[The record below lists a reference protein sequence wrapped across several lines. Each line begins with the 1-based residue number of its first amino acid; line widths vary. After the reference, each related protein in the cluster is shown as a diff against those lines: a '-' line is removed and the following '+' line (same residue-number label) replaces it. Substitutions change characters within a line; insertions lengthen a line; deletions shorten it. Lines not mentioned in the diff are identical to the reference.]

1 MTATR
6 ADHCPFSDPRSA
18 AQALWMEDDPGFFG
32 GERLISY
39 DPGKMRTI
47 TACFVHCH
55 LTLFA
60 SNEAFL
66 MHAGWLAYAISLALI
81 LTYIDEDQKY
91 SKVAL
96 GLFDGAM
103 LEFRVLPHVVV
114 SLSSS
119 GSTTTPAP
127 AWLLKVTLAVQPTV
141 SAPPVAFQP
150 ISYLLATASGAR
162 AIHLQSRPQGTAFT
176 HHPGA
181 LDIY

>member
-47 TACFVHCH
+47 TACFVHRH

-119 GSTTTPAP
+119 GSTTTSTMRESTRNSSIAP
-127 AWLLKVTLAVQPTV
+127 SKSPKATFCSSSMYVRM
-141 SAPPVAFQP
+141 SASEMA
-150 ISYLLATASGAR
+150 
-162 AIHLQSRPQGTAFT
+162 
-176 HHPGA
+176 
-181 LDIY
+181 